1 MILSLKLRYKKVLIF
16 RISNY
21 CFKVPLSHSSAARI
35 HHESQNNQLASL
47 DPISRNH
54 YLPFSV
60 RLGVGFSKYV
70 KCSKSIDS
78 QLLREW
84 LFNEIDTIHTYDSI
98 LNVLKREKINQLT
111 ELSVT
116 KSELNRIYKILA
128 GIKIPT
134 SSEHGDLQPT
144 NILVNDD
151 ESNFV
156 VIDFTSYRSVGSLL
170 FDWLNFEIF
179 LYASDNRLSYEEVL
193 TRMIQI
199 DSIYKRLEAMSLPY
213 KKILFAYVIRRTI
226 NEMDEWRING
236 VGIIP
241 VRLMC
246 RYKNIIENS
255 LKCFEE

>member
-1 MILSLKLRYKKVLIF
+1 M
-16 RISNY
+16 
-21 CFKVPLSHSSAARI
+21 
-35 HHESQNNQLASL
+35 
-47 DPISRNH
+47 
-54 YLPFSV
+54 PFSV

-134 SSEHGDLQPT
+134 SSSMKLQPT

-170 FDWLNFEIF
+170 FDWLNFESFIC
-179 LYASDNRLSYEEVL
+179 
-193 TRMIQI
+193 I
-199 DSIYKRLEAMSLPY
+199 
-213 KKILFAYVIRRTI
+213 
-226 NEMDEWRING
+226 
-236 VGIIP
+236 
-241 VRLMC
+241 
-246 RYKNIIENS
+246 
-255 LKCFEE
+255 